1 MRTMS
6 EFLPVGKLDMECLA
20 SLLDRYT
27 STNGRIL
34 VGPKVGGDAT
44 VIDFGGT
51 ALIAKTDPITFATDE
66 IGWYAVNVNA
76 NDIASVGG
84 VPKWFLSVLLLP
96 GGRTTFDMVESIFA
110 QISRACTTLGI
121 AFCGGHT
128 EITHDLD
135 RPIVVGQ
142 MLGETSRDSFVTAA
156 GARVGDDV
164 ILTKGIAI
172 EATSIIAREHRED
185 LCRRYTAEF
194 VDRARNFLHDPGI
207 SVLKEARIA
216 VGTVPVHAMH
226 DPTEGGLAT
235 GLHEVA
241 VASDVG
247 MVIHQARIPIF
258 PECARLC
265 LDFGLDPLGIIASG
279 ALIIIV
285 SSDDSGKLLGAL
297 EAAGIQS
304 AVIGRVTPRE
314 EGMKMVTT
322 VGTVALPRFDRD
334 QIAKI
339 F

>member
-1 MRTMS
+1 MS
-6 EFLPVGKLDMECLA
+6 DFLPVGKLDMDCLA
-20 SLLDRYT
+20 ELLDRYT
-27 STNGRIL
+27 STNGRVL

-44 VIDFGGT
+44 VIDFGST
-51 ALIAKTDPITFATDE
+51 ALIAKTDPITFAIDE

-96 GGRTTFDMVESIFA
+96 GDHTTIQMVEDIFA
-110 QISRACTTLGI
+110 QISSACASLGI

-142 MLGETSRDSFVTAA
+142 MLGETSRNGFVTAA
-156 GARVGDDV
+156 GAQVGDDI

-172 EATSIIAREHRED
+172 EATSIIAREHREE
-185 LCRRYTAEF
+185 LRSRYPAEF
-194 VDRARNFLHDPGI
+194 VDRARNFLRDPGI
-207 SVLKEARIA
+207 SVFKDARIA
-216 VGTVPVHAMH
+216 VETAPVHAMH

-241 VASDVG
+241 VASNVG
-247 MVIHQARIPIF
+247 MLIDQESIPIF
-258 PECARLC
+258 PESARLC
-265 LDFGLDPLGIIASG
+265 ADFGLAPLGVIASG

-285 SSDDSGKLLGAL
+285 PAGESAKLIEALDSG
-297 EAAGIQS
+297 GIRA
-304 AVIGRVTPRE
+304 AVIGRVTTRE
-314 EGMKMVTT
+314 EGVKMITPA
-322 VGTVALPRFDRD
+322 GTIPLPRFDRD